1 MRAELMPDSLWG
13 VAEPL
18 LPAHPRSPKGGRPR
32 VSDRACLAALAYLL
46 REGCTYRGLPCQEL
60 GCGSGVTVW
69 RRLQEW
75 TEAGVWPA
83 LHQGLLRH
91 LGRAGE
97 IDTSVVVADS
107 SSCRAVKGGPT
118 PGPTPPTAGSKA
130 VNAMYLRTP
139 AGSRWWST
147 PGRPTRT
154 MSGVWRG
161 S

>member
-1 MRAELMPDSLWG
+1 MPDTLWE

-18 LPAHPRSPKGGRPR
+18 LPAHPASPKGGRPR
-32 VSDRACLAALAYLL
+32 VSDRACLTALTYLL

-75 TEAGVWPA
+75 TQAGVWPA
-83 LHQGLLRH
+83 LHEALLQH

-97 IDTSVVVADS
+97 VDPSIVVADS

-118 PGPTPPTAGSKA
+118 PDPTPRTGGSKA
-130 VNAMYLRTP
+130 VNGMYLRT
-139 AGSRWWST
+139 ATASR
-147 PGRPTRT
+147 
-154 MSGVWRG
+154 
-161 S
+161 